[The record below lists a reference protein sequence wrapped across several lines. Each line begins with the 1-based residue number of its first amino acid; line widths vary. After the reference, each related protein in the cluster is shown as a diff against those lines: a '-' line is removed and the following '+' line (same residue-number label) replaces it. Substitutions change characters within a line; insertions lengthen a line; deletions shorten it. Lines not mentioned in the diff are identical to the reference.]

1 MHTAFANA
9 VREAGIPGIA
19 RRDVEST
26 FLFGIPQPYGF
37 PGAARTDVVQRDKNG
52 VIIAIF
58 DLKTGGARLS
68 AARRNELRSKVGVSS
83 DVPVFELRLE
93 R

>member
-1 MHTAFANA
+1 MHTAFARA
-9 VREAGIPGIA
+9 VKQAGIPGIA
-19 RRDVEST
+19 PTDVEST
-26 FLFGIPQPYGF
+26 LFTGVPSPYGF
-37 PGAARTDVVQRDKNG
+37 PGAARTDVVQRDQRG

-68 AARRNELRSKVGVSS
+68 RARREEIRLKAGVSG